1 MRIGTIWNG
10 TDQEAQ
16 ELCRIVTR
24 NCECGA
30 ALNTRTYCAPHR
42 MLIRDQRALDGLLFA
57 RHIVV
62 RLLREEFDPLVVV
75 RSQEW
80 CRARDT

>member
-1 MRIGTIWNG
+1 
-10 TDQEAQ
+10 
-16 ELCRIVTR
+16 
-24 NCECGA
+24 
-30 ALNTRTYCAPHR
+30 